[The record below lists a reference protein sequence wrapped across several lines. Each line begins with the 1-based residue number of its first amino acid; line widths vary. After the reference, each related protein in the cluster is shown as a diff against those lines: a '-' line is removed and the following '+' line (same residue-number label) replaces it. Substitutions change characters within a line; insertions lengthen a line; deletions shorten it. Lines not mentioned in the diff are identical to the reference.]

1 MKSVGQPLSSATPN
15 RMRKN
20 KKEWESRRSRSTL
33 WMAFD
38 MEGARSADR
47 SWYIDPR
54 RS

>member
-20 KKEWESRRSRSTL
+20 KRKSGKARGVVRHSGWHST
-33 WMAFD
+33 WK
-38 MEGARSADR
+38 AREADR